1 MVLHKSRRL
10 RQSDHLPADNVN
22 SMTNIDVENIRSS
35 VTMAQL
41 ANMYGYKVNQSG
53 MMRCPFHGDTHP
65 SMKIYD
71 GSRGF
76 YCFVCN
82 AGGDIYDFVMK
93 HDGLEFPKAVERV
106 AEMFSIP
113 ISDGK
118 SSLSDEER
126 ERILQRK
133 AEREAKEQAKEAR
146 SRRLTEI
153 SKRLQTLEEIKSR
166 CEPLSHVWCGA
177 ENNIS
182 KLSAEWN
189 RLFNSEE

>member
-1 MVLHKSRRL
+1 
-10 RQSDHLPADNVN
+10 
-22 SMTNIDVENIRSS
+22 MTNSDVENIRSS

-41 ANMYGYKVNQSG
+41 ASMYGYTVNRSG

-82 AGGDIYDFVMK
+82 AGGDIYDFVMR

-106 AEMFSIP
+106 AEMFGIP
-113 ISDGK
+113 LSDGK

-126 ERILQRK
+126 KRILQRK
-133 AEREAKEQAKEAR
+133 AEMEAKEQAKEAR
-146 SRRLTEI
+146 SRRLAEI
-153 SKRLQTLEEIKSR
+153 SDKIRILKSIKDR
-166 CEPLSHVWCGA
+166 CEPLSHLWCGA
-177 ENNIS
+177 EDNIV
-182 KLSAEWN
+182 KLSYEWEK
-189 RLFNSEE
+189 LFQEK

>member
-1 MVLHKSRRL
+1 
-10 RQSDHLPADNVN
+10 
-22 SMTNIDVENIRSS
+22 
-35 VTMAQL
+35 MAQL
-41 ANMYGYKVNQSG
+41 VSMYGYKVNQSG

-82 AGGDIYDFVMK
+82 AGGDIYDFVMR

-106 AEMFSIP
+106 AEMFSIQ
-113 ISDGK
+113 ISDRK
-118 SSLSDEER
+118 SSLSEADKAK
-126 ERILQRK
+126 IQKRK
-133 AEREAKEQAKEAR
+133 AERDAKEQAKEAR
-146 SRRLTEI
+146 SKRMAEI
-153 SKRLQTLEEIKSR
+153 SDKLRILEDIKSR
-166 CEPLSHVWCGA
+166 CEPLSYVWCGA

-182 KLSAEWN
+182 KLSAEWD